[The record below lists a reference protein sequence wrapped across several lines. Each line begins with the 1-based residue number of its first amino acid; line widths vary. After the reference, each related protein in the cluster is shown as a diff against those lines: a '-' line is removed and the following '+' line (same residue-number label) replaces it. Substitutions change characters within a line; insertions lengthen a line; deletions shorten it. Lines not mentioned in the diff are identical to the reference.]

1 MNSMRSDDKN
11 CFVLFM
17 IVSETIDFFLDWDFV
32 YEINKSSQNVDE
44 RLWIL
49 GFAIWGTILY
59 FSTFV
64 SLCYDLCNDEDKEN
78 ECSPCLS
85 LLSTVTEDFPQII
98 LAIAV
103 AGHTT
108 HLISWVQIAKAVYG
122 FIEPLIRAA
131 NLSTER
137 ENSKKTFNTASHD
150 YECQKFLD
158 MIFCFVLCLCSAL
171 LFIIL
176 LFNAK

>member
-1 MNSMRSDDKN
+1 MRSDDTN
-11 CFVLFM
+11 CYVLLM
-17 IVSETIDFFLDWDFV
+17 IVSETIDLFLDWDFF
-32 YEINKSSQNVDE
+32 YEINKSSENVDE
-44 RLWIL
+44 RHWVL

-59 FSTFV
+59 VFTFV
-64 SLCYDLCNDEDKEN
+64 SLCCDLCNDVDKEN
-78 ECSPCLS
+78 PCSPSLS

-122 FIEPLIRAA
+122 FIEPFIRATK
-131 NLSTER
+131 LSTER
-137 ENSKKTFNTASHD
+137 EKSKKTFNTASHD
-150 YECQKFLD
+150 NECEKFFD
-158 MIFCFVLCLCSAL
+158 MIFCIVLCVFSVA

-176 LFNAK
+176 LLPAK